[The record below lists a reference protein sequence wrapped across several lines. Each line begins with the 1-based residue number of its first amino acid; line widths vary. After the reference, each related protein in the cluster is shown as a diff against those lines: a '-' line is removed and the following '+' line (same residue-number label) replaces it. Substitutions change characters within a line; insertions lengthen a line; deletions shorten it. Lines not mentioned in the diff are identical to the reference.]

1 MVIRKSLLSLSIASV
16 FALTACGSDNDKKP
30 TPEPPI
36 VVPPPVVVVPEAPV
50 ELSFLVTG
58 NVVDSATLDLV
69 PAEISFLENGETA
82 TNLLDVNG
90 EALTSVAAGDFS
102 FTLKEGATTTEVTAV
117 VSAEGYITKRFAIGL
132 TVDEGVTVKRAQ
144 LSLISKTG
152 EGIADEEV
160 SATVTAGVVADPIVV
175 EPTAEEAGKVAEVT
189 VPAGVELQ
197 DADGNVITGTEISL
211 NVTSSENAAEL
222 VPEGLTS
229 TDETKVAT
237 PVGTASVNMVDEN
250 GNKIKKFSSPIE
262 ITVQVPESAGVT
274 AGQELNLS
282 SFDEDTGAWSNET
295 NKATVGAFNAT
306 TKTSPASFMTDH
318 LTVFVTSVDQALCT
332 IPTTVTYS
340 GDAIPTGG
348 LTITASASDL
358 SPVSL
363 SVSAGDT
370 TTTFN
375 GVDVAADGTANY
387 KVTDANGGVW
397 FETPNE
403 VAVCGEVAV
412 TLANPVQTAPVDE
425 AFAVT
430 FSCDNSDGAGPLP
443 GAIVKYRLGNKGFSP
458 ATGDGAG
465 SYALT
470 DLIDG
475 ETYTVR
481 VVPRGEDFTGAG
493 ATDFTIT
500 AGGDAE
506 TGNIPL
512 TCKVVSGS

>member
-16 FALTACGSDNDKKP
+16 LALTACGSDNDKKP
-30 TPEPPI
+30 TPEP
-36 VVPPPVVVVPEAPV
+36 VEPPPVVVVPEVPEA
-50 ELSFLVTG
+50 LSFLVTG
-58 NVVDSATLDLV
+58 NVVNSITLDLV

-90 EALTSVAAGDFS
+90 NALTSVSAGDFS

-117 VSAEGYITKRFAIGL
+117 VSADGYITKRFAIDL
-132 TVDEGVTVKRAQ
+132 AVAEGVTLKRAQ
-144 LSLISKTG
+144 LALISKAG

-160 SATVTAGVVADPIVV
+160 LATVADGVVADPIVV
-175 EPTAEEAGKVAEVT
+175 VPTEEEAGKVAEVT

-197 DADGNVITGTEISL
+197 DADGNVITGTDITLS
-211 NVTSSENAAEL
+211 VVSSESAATI
-222 VPEGLTS
+222 VPEGLES
-229 TDETKVAT
+229 ADADSVAT
-237 PVGTASVNMVDEN
+237 PVGSASVNMVDEN

-262 ITVQVPESAGVT
+262 ITVQVAESAGVT
-274 AGQELNLS
+274 AGQELNLAS
-282 SFDEDTGAWSNET
+282 YDEDTGVWTNET
-295 NKATVGAFNAT
+295 SKAVVGAFNAT
-306 TKTSPASFMTDH
+306 TKTSPATFMTDH
-318 LTVFVTSVDQALCT
+318 LTVFVTNVEQAKCT

-340 GDAIPTGG
+340 GDAVPASG

-358 SPVSL
+358 PAASL
-363 SVSAGDT
+363 SVSTGDT
-370 TTTFN
+370 ETLFHGN
-375 GVDVAADGTANY
+375 NVAADGTANY
-387 KVTDANGGVW
+387 KVTDSNGGVW
-397 FETPNE
+397 FETANE
-403 VAVCGEVAV
+403 VPVCGEVAV
-412 TLANPVQTAPVDE
+412 TLTNPVQTAPVDE

-443 GAIVKYRLGNKGFSP
+443 GAVVKYRLGNKGFNS
-458 ATGDGAG
+458 ATGDGTG

-481 VVPRGEDFTGAG
+481 VVPRGEDFAGAG